1 MVLIYGTT
9 SLIFVKVAESLFNC
23 GLLEGLLEVSDSS
36 PINHMSVNC
45 PNKVPRRLTPPT
57 PQGYR
62 SLCGL
67 ELCCMATQ
75 GEAVTGA
82 TLAVAEM
89 LLQLFCQD
97 YQKVA
102 SCKKSAAVEKESSDS
117 PSGQSI
123 SNSRGHRASKTERSA
138 SRKRSGK
145 LRIGDTVIAAGT
157 VSQVCLLS
165 SSLCWS
171 RVSNKD
177 KRRGVIIAD
186 HSDGTFLVRA

>member
-1 MVLIYGTT
+1 MLRM
-9 SLIFVKVAESLFNC
+9 LPFFKVAESLFNC

-36 PINHMSVNC
+36 ATKQMLGDS
-45 PNKVPRRLTPPT
+45 PNEVLGRLTPHT

-62 SLCGL
+62 ALCGL

-82 TLAVAEM
+82 ALAVAEM
-89 LLQLFCQD
+89 LLRLFCQD
-97 YQKVA
+97 YQKVG
-102 SCKKSAAVEKESSDS
+102 SGKKSAAVEKERTDS
-117 PSGQSI
+117 PSGQSTG
-123 SNSRGHRASKTERSA
+123 NSRGHRASETERSA

-145 LRIGDTVIAAGT
+145 LRVGDTVIAAGT

-177 KRRGVIIAD
+177 KRRGVAIAD